1 MHFNLYNVFLFNNFE
16 NFVVLLYNLGMKN
29 IKLSIFDNFKCLTG
43 DCKDSCCSA
52 GWQID
57 IDKKTMQKYSFC
69 DDIFVQNIRKHIV
82 QNGKDYCIKCDANGD
97 CPFFRKD
104 GLCDIVKNKGDAY
117 LGEVCRNF
125 PRVNNFVG
133 GRLEQTLSFACEE
146 VVRLAFEQEKINFK
160 YENIKKDFLLK
171 DKNFA
176 YRDNLINYVQNKE
189 ITFQQK
195 LNYIKKQCGYSNID
209 FKNIKQTMKNC
220 EWLKNNLS
228 RLNFENKVK
237 NTDECQKFCL
247 TEKQL
252 ENILVCYLFR
262 YLLCEE
268 YKFSVFV
275 KLRFC
280 IFSVLFCDYLA
291 EQKQHIGDKFFDI
304 NAVKEYSREIE
315 NSVKNME
322 ILLKFFNF

>member
-1 MHFNLYNVFLFNNFE
+1 
-16 NFVVLLYNLGMKN
+16 MKTVK
-29 IKLSIFDNFKCLTG
+29 IGIFDNFKCLAG

-57 IDKKTMQKYSFC
+57 IDKKTMQRYSFC
-69 DDIFVQNIRKHIV
+69 DDKFVQDIRSHIV
-82 QNGKDYCIKCDANGD
+82 QNGKEYCIKCSQNGV

-125 PRVNNFVG
+125 PRINNFVG

-146 VVRLAFEQEKINFK
+146 VVRLVFEQEKINFK
-160 YENIKKDFLLK
+160 YENIKRDFLLK

-176 YRDNLINYVQNKE
+176 CRDNLINYIQDDKL
-189 ITFQQK
+189 TFEQK
-195 LNYIKKQCGYSNID
+195 ISYLKQKCGYDKID
-209 FKNIKQTMKNC
+209 FKMLKQSMKNC
-220 EWLKNNLS
+220 EWLKTDLS
-228 RLNFENKVK
+228 IFDFENYVQNNKIQSQYYL
-237 NTDECQKFCL
+237 TD
-247 TEKQL
+247 KQL
-252 ENILVCYLFR
+252 ENVLVCYLFR

-268 YKFSVFV
+268 YKFSFET

-291 EQKQHIGDKFFDI
+291 GQKMQNGDKVFDI

-315 NSVKNME
+315 NSSENMKIILKN
-322 ILLKFFNF
+322 LDF

>member
-1 MHFNLYNVFLFNNFE
+1 
-16 NFVVLLYNLGMKN
+16 MKT
-29 IKLSIFDNFKCLTG
+29 IKLSIFDNFECVAS
-43 DCKDSCCSA
+43 DCKDSCCNA

-69 DDIFVQNIRKHIV
+69 DDSFVQNIRNHIV
-82 QNGKDYCIKCDANGD
+82 QNGKEYCIKCNSNGV

-125 PRVNNFVG
+125 PRINNFVG

-146 VVRLAFEQEKINFK
+146 VVCLVFKQEKINFK
-160 YENIKKDFLLK
+160 YENIKRDFLLK
-171 DKNFA
+171 DKNFVR
-176 YRDNLINYVQNKE
+176 RDNLINYVQNKE

-195 LNYIKKQCGYSNID
+195 LNYIKEQCNYCNID
-209 FKNIKQTMKNC
+209 FKNIKQTIKNC
-220 EWLKNNLS
+220 EWLKTDLS
-228 RLNFENKVK
+228 GFDFENYVQNNQAEK
-237 NTDECQKFCL
+237 QYHL

-268 YKFSVFV
+268 YKSSFIA

-291 EQKQHIGDKFFDI
+291 GQKQQIGDKFFDI

-315 NSVKNME
+315 NSAKNME
-322 ILLKFFNF
+322 IILKNLNFWPFLRKFW